1 MKTNTENRTVFHT
14 SRYTPAESAELVE
27 HAQACGL
34 SVSALLRRRGLL
46 QRLPSG
52 AAPQINLTTY
62 KDVTGSTSNLN
73 QLLHHLNSCAVAGVP
88 HGVTLDQVNQTLLDL
103 VEKVKKVRLEL
114 IGASS

>member
-46 QRLPSG
+46 QRLPAG
-52 AAPQINLTTY
+52 AAPQINLSTS
-62 KDVTGSTSNLN
+62 KDLNSSTSNLN
-73 QLLHHLNSCAVAGVP
+73 QLVHHLNTCALAGVDS
-88 HGVTLDQVNQTLLDL
+88 GVTLDQVNHTVVDL
-103 VEKVKKVRLEL
+103 ADKVKKVRLEL
-114 IGASS
+114 IGAAP